1 LEAFI
6 EEKYNKASEYSQTLY
21 TEKHYEFF
29 KKGIPIE
36 LLIDVNECIVKNI
49 PLLLIGQN
57 AIVKEV
63 SDYRS

>member
-1 LEAFI
+1 MEAFI
-6 EEKYNKASEYSQTLY
+6 EEKYNKVSEYSQTSY
-21 TEKHYEFF
+21 IAKHCEFF
-29 KKGIPIE
+29 KTGVTIE

-57 AIVKEV
+57 AIVREV